1 MFMLVSCVGE
11 YNTIRYDTLG
21 VTQDYYHGEW
31 RTLNSSNVSSSVAF
45 DRPRR
50 GSSCRTLQKEE
61 QRKYVMRPCRVA
73 QVPWTNQ
80 PMLPMLPCTRGAHN
94 KVSPSQYALVLRKYA
109 VRRTGIKNS

>member
-61 QRKYVMRPCRVA
+61 QRKYTLCATMSCRPGSLD
-73 QVPWTNQ
+73 QPTNVTNVT
-80 PMLPMLPCTRGAHN
+80 LYTRC
-94 KVSPSQYALVLRKYA
+94 SQQ
-109 VRRTGIKNS
+109 G